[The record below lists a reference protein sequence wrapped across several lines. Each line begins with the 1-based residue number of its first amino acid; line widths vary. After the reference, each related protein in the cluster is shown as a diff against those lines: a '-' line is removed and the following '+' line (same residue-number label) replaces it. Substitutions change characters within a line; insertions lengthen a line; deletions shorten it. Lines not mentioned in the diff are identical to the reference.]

1 MILQV
6 MSPRDAIR
14 RLVEDLPEEDLP
26 TALRVLE
33 ALRDTGDPVSRAL
46 VHAPLDDEPDDDD
59 ADGGLTEARADA
71 DAGRGIATPDL
82 RRRLGLP

>member
-1 MILQV
+1 MILKV

-14 RLVEDLPEEDLP
+14 RLVDDLPEEDLP

-46 VHAPLDDEPDDDD
+46 LHAPFDDEPHDDD
-59 ADGGLTEARADA
+59 ADGGLTEARANIDA
-71 DAGRGIATPDL
+71 SRGIATSSL
-82 RRRLGLP
+82 RHRLGLP